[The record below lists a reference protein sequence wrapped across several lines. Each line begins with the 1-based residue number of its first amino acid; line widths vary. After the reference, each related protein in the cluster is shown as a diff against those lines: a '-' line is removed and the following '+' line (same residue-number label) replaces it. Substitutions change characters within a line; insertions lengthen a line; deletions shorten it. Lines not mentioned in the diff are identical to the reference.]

1 MSQLP
6 APPRKVFFCCLDP
19 PTSFGGETSLCDFR
33 KVYKG
38 MDPEVRNKFEE
49 KGVILLNN
57 PIGLRTVTDVYQTV
71 GHVCEKLHP

>member
-33 KVYKG
+33 KVYKE
-38 MDPEVRNKFEE
+38 MDPEVRSTFEE
-49 KGVILLNN
+49 KGVRQPSWSQNSIMMFIN
-57 PIGLRTVTDVYQTV
+57 
-71 GHVCEKLHP
+71 